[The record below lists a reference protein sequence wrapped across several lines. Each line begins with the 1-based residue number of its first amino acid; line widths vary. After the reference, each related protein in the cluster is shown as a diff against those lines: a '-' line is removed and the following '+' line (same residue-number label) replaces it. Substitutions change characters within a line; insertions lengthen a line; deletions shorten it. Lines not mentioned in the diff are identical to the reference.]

1 MQQIFLFIFTQENVT
16 IPILG
21 VVFLANYTQ
30 SSTTRKDS
38 YQEEIES
45 TMNQVVLVHQ
55 IIPEH
60 RLYMTSS
67 KRSLTNNGIA
77 TTFYSK
83 TIVS

>member
-1 MQQIFLFIFTQENVT
+1 MT

-38 YQEEIES
+38 YQEEIET
-45 TMNQVVLVHQ
+45 TMNQGVLVLLFHRKYGNAT
-55 IIPEH
+55 IPEH
-60 RLYMTSS
+60 ELYMTSS

-77 TTFYSK
+77 TTFTPRQLYPK
-83 TIVS
+83 YKR